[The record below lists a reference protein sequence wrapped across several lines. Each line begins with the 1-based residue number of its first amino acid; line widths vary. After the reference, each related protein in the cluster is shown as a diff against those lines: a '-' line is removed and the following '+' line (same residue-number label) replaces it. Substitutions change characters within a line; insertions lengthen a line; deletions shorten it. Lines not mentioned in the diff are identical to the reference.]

1 MAAPINK
8 TRRGRL
14 PPWLKRPRP
23 GTAMLAT
30 RTVVEASGVA
40 TVCQEARCPNV
51 TECWSHR
58 TATFMI
64 LGDTCTRCCR
74 FCAVRSGRPS
84 PPAVDEPQRLA
95 EAAARLGLRHVVI
108 TSVSRDD
115 LPDEGASHFA
125 ECVRQV
131 RARLPESTIEVLPPD
146 FHARQECISALCQ
159 ARPDVYNHNIE
170 TVERLTPQVRSN
182 ADYRRSLRVLQLVK
196 QMDAPTTTKSGLMI
210 GLGETNEEIERSLSD
225 LHGAGCQIVTI
236 GQYLQPS
243 KEHWPVA
250 RYYTPEEFGALAAKA
265 KSMGFKAVAAGPFVR
280 SSYNAGEVFA
290 STAGRPS
297 KETTKR

>member
-1 MAAPINK
+1 
-8 TRRGRL
+8 
-14 PPWLKRPRP
+14 
-23 GTAMLAT
+23 MLAT

-146 FHARQECISALCQ
+146 FHARQECISVLCQ

-210 GLGETNEEIERSLSD
+210 GLGETNEEIERALSD
-225 LHGAGCQIVTI
+225 LHGAGCQIATI

-250 RYYTPEEFGALAAKA
+250 RYYTPEEFGALAARA

-290 STAGRPS
+290 ATAGRPS
-297 KETTKR
+297 KETPKR

>member
-1 MAAPINK
+1 M
-8 TRRGRL
+8 
-14 PPWLKRPRP
+14 
-23 GTAMLAT
+23 
-30 RTVVEASGVA
+30 
-40 TVCQEARCPNV
+40 
-51 TECWSHR
+51 
-58 TATFMI
+58 
-64 LGDTCTRCCR
+64 
-74 FCAVRSGRPS
+74 
-84 PPAVDEPQRLA
+84 PPAGDEPQRLA

-131 RARLPESTIEVLPPD
+131 RARLPESTTEVLPPD

-182 ADYRRSLRVLQLVK
+182 ADYRRSLRVLQMVK
-196 QMDAPTTTKSGLMI
+196 QIDASIKTKSGLMI
-210 GLGETNEEIERSLSD
+210 GLGETNEEIERALND

-250 RYYTPEEFGALAAKA
+250 RYYTPEEFGALAAEA
-265 KSMGFKAVAAGPFVR
+265 ESMGFKAVAAGPFVR

-290 STAGRPS
+290 ATAGRS
-297 KETTKR
+297 SEETANR